1 MHADF
6 ALRVAAPAGRHPALV
21 VASRTA
27 RKAVGSGVLWGYVFG
42 LVVASSAYSYATTY
56 KTLAQR
62 ERLVALFGSNTGLAA
77 INGPAREIQTVPGY
91 TVWKS
96 FMFLIIVGAVWG
108 LLIATKLIRGEEDAG
123 RWELLLAGQTT
134 RRRAAAQALVGLA
147 AGLVVL
153 WTVTAVITV
162 AVGRS
167 SKVQIAA
174 GPALYFALALVAPA
188 AIFLAAG
195 ALAGQLAATRR
206 QAAGY
211 AGAALGVCY
220 ALRMVAD
227 SGADL
232 EWLRWATPLGWV
244 EELQPLTDPR
254 PVAVLPIIG
263 LVVLL
268 TGLAIHLS
276 GSRDLGASVVPDRVS
291 PQPRT
296 RLLFGPV
303 GLAVRLVRPS
313 VLGWAAGI
321 GAMALLMGSISKQG
335 GYLLTST
342 ASVERVITRLGGHG
356 AGAKL
361 YLGFTFQMV
370 AALVAFAVAGQV
382 SATRSEEAEG
392 RLDQLLVRPVSR
404 SSWLAGRLA
413 LSAVVLIASGLLAGL
428 LGWVGAASQDAGVS
442 LTSLLGAGINM
453 VPPAF
458 CVLGIGVLAFGTW
471 PRATASVTYGVLTW
485 SLLIQLVG
493 GFFSS
498 NHWLL
503 DTSVFHHMASAP
515 AVDPNWTSAAVLI
528 AVGTAAAL
536 VGIAAF
542 QRRDLAGE

>member
-27 RKAVGSGVLWGYVFG
+27 RKAVRSGVLWGYVFG

-153 WTVTAVITV
+153 WTVTAVIIV

-188 AIFLAAG
+188 AMFLAAG

-220 ALRMVAD
+220 ALRMAAD

-254 PVAVLPIIG
+254 PVALLPIIG

-291 PQPRT
+291 PQPHT

-335 GYLLTST
+335 GDLLTST
-342 ASVERVITRLGGHG
+342 AGVERVITRLGGHG
-356 AGAKL
+356 AGAEL

-413 LSAVVLIASGLLAGL
+413 LSAMVLVASGLLAGL
-428 LGWVGAASQDAGVS
+428 LAWVGAASQDAGVS

-453 VPPAF
+453 APPAF
-458 CVLGIGVLAFGTW
+458 CVLGIGVLAFGIW
-471 PRATASVTYGVLTW
+471 PRATAAVTYGVLTW

-528 AVGTAAAL
+528 AVGAAAAV